1 MESMVNNSFWK
12 GKKVFVTGHTGFKGG
27 WLVQTLKI
35 LGAKVKG
42 YALEPNTR
50 PSFYQSAN
58 VEQGMI
64 SEIGDIRNQKKLT
77 VSISEFKP
85 EVIFHL
91 AAQPLVRYSYENPKE
106 TYEVNV
112 IGTLNLLEAIRDV
125 KTIKAAVLITTD
137 KCYENKE
144 WDYGYR
150 EIDPMGG
157 HDPYSSSKG
166 CCELLISSYRNSYF
180 NQGNTKIASA
190 RAGNVIGGG
199 DWSENRL
206 IPDLLKAI
214 QLNQVPLLRNPL
226 SVRPWQHV
234 LEPIRGYLKL
244 AEGLYSEV
252 DGFDQAWNFGP
263 NDTDCKSVEWI
274 TNRLLE
280 LSGCKNSWE
289 QDQNFNPHEAQL
301 LKLDISKAK
310 NRLGWTPKWD
320 LKYSL
325 KKIVEWHQGYL
336 ANKDV
341 KEITRKQ
348 ITEYLKDE

>member
-1 MESMVNNSFWK
+1 MESLVNNSFWK

-27 WLVQTLKI
+27 WIVQTLKI
-35 LGAKVKG
+35 LGAEVKG
-42 YALEPNTR
+42 YALEPNTS
-50 PSFYQSAN
+50 PSFFHSVN
-58 VEQGMI
+58 VEQEMI
-64 SEIGDIRNQKKLT
+64 SEIGDIRDQEKLT
-77 VSISEFKP
+77 ASISEFKP

-91 AAQPLVRYSYENPKE
+91 AAQPLVRYSYANPKE

-112 IGTLNLLEAIRDV
+112 IGTLNLLEAIRAV

-137 KCYENKE
+137 KCYENRE

-166 CCELLISSYRNSYF
+166 CCELLISSYRSSYF
-180 NQGNTKIASA
+180 HQSKTKIASA

-199 DWSENRL
+199 DWSDDRL

-214 QLNQVPLLRNPL
+214 EINQAPVLRNPL

-234 LEPIRGYLKL
+234 LEPIGGYLKL
-244 AEGLYSEV
+244 AERLCSGI
-252 DGFDQAWNFGP
+252 DGFDEAWNFGP

-274 TNRLLE
+274 TNTLLE
-280 LSGCKNSWE
+280 LNDCENSWE
-289 QDQNFNPHEAQL
+289 QDHNYNPHEAQL

-310 NRLGWTPKWD
+310 NRLRWMPKWD
-320 LKYSL
+320 LDYSL
-325 KKIVEWHQGYL
+325 KKIVQWHKAYL
-336 ANKDV
+336 SNKNLT
-341 KEITRKQ
+341 EITKNQ
-348 ITEYLKDE
+348 IIEYLQDE

>member
-1 MESMVNNSFWK
+1 MESLVNNSFWK

-27 WLVQTLKI
+27 WLVQTLNI

-42 YALEPNTR
+42 YALEPNSS
-50 PSFYQSAN
+50 PSFFQSTN
-58 VEQGMI
+58 VGKRVI
-64 SEIGDIRNQKKLT
+64 SEIGDIRNQEQLT
-77 VSISEFKP
+77 ESISEFKP

-112 IGTLNLLEAIRDV
+112 IGTLNLLEAIRRV
-125 KTIKAAVLITTD
+125 QTIKAAVLITTD

-180 NQGNTKIASA
+180 NQSKTKIASA

-199 DWSENRL
+199 DWSEDRL

-214 QLNQVPLLRNPL
+214 ELNKAPILRNPL
-226 SVRPWQHV
+226 SIRPWQHV
-234 LEPIRGYLKL
+234 LEPIGGYLKL
-244 AEGLYSEV
+244 AEGLYNAV
-252 DGFDQAWNFGP
+252 DGLDEAWNFGP

-274 TNRLLE
+274 TNTLFK
-280 LSGCKNSWE
+280 LSGCENSWK
-289 QDQNFNPHEAQL
+289 QDYNFNPHEAKL

-310 NRLGWTPKWD
+310 NKLGWNPKWD
-320 LKYSL
+320 ISFSL
-325 KKIVEWHQGYL
+325 EKIVQWHKTYL
-336 ANKDV
+336 LNREA
-341 KEITRKQ
+341 EAITHQQ
-348 ITEYLKDE
+348 IIEYIGHE